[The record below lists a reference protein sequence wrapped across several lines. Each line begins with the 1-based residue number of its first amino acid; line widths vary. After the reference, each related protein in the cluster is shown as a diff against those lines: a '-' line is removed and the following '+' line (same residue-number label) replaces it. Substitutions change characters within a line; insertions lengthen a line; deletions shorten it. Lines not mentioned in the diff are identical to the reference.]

1 LFCSTDFGALA
12 KKKQYGQRTPIRE
25 IIHERE
31 GQKHPKYPKEET
43 MPININ
49 QPTKAKGKGH
59 EKATG
64 CNGQSDQGWRHR
76 KQTQLQHAS
85 AQLLVSLSP

>member
-1 LFCSTDFGALA
+1 
-12 KKKQYGQRTPIRE
+12 
-25 IIHERE
+25 
-31 GQKHPKYPKEET
+31 

-64 CNGQSDQGWRHR
+64 CNGQATFYRSALGCRSA
-76 KQTQLQHAS
+76 AS
-85 AQLLVSLSP
+85 LQLLQLSHEAAKGEASNWANTDFGLIISI